1 MPLLSA
7 GLKQIN
13 SVTLISPILNTFIFD
28 EGVFLL
34 RNNLFSSNITHS
46 LVEEAMRAN
55 TKAGVFFRQC
65 KQPSFIAIKAVNKS

>member
-13 SVTLISPILNTFIFD
+13 SVTVISPILNTFIID

-34 RNNLFSSNITHS
+34 GNNLFSSNITHS
-46 LVEEAMRAN
+46 LVEKVSRAN
-55 TKAGVFFRQC
+55 AKAGVFLMPC
-65 KQPSFIAIKAVNKS
+65 KAPYFIVIKAVNKS